1 MRGRRVSLSQP
12 ADAHRIC
19 RVQIGI
25 FGNLSVTIGP
35 RQAIAVHLGAPGKQ
49 SPYYRMGARHVSVL
63 FYETAT
69 TTLGEVS
76 AHQFRAPTVLKFTI
90 NHVVEH
96 LRRGQRAAT
105 RELGSV
111 QCGTCA

>member
-1 MRGRRVSLSQP
+1 MLP
-12 ADAHRIC
+12 
-19 RVQIGI
+19 
-25 FGNLSVTIGP
+25 VTIGP
-35 RQAIAVHLGAPGKQ
+35 RQAIAVHIGARGKQ
-49 SPYYRMGARHVSVL
+49 LPYYREAARHVSVL

-69 TTLGEVS
+69 ITLGEVS
-76 AHQFRAPTVLKFTI
+76 AHQFRVPTALTFTI

-111 QCGTCA
+111 QCGTCARGF